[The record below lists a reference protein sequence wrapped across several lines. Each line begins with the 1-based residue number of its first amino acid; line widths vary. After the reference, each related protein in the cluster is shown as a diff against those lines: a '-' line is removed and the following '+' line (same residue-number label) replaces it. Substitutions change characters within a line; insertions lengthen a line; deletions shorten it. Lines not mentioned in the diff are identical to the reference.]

1 MLCVLHGALLR
12 RWFVRSCG
20 SCSDGQLVSL
30 CLLIH
35 FSSGRCVI
43 SQSQGGLV
51 NLRRALHGHSGTGI
65 TDLVGWAPT
74 VGIAI
79 PAEAR
84 TPDYVM
90 WNPTTGDFALM
101 EAKGTMGATHTSQMA
116 RALHQCPFV
125 TAFVVETITK
135 HAASISVANAK

>member
-1 MLCVLHGALLR
+1 MVRPILRFMLRWATGIPLSTHPLFIGALR
-12 RWFVRSCG
+12 
-20 SCSDGQLVSL
+20 D
-30 CLLIH
+30 
-35 FSSGRCVI
+35 FSVTGRI
-43 SQSQGGLV
+43 GELAQGV
-51 NLRRALHGHSGTGI
+51 AWTFWHWDRNYPII

-116 RALHQCPFV
+116 RALHQCLFA
-125 TAFVVETITK
+125 TAFVIETITK